1 MKKGIVIAVCAVLL
15 AMAAAAAWWWS
26 GRDRAPPAAAQQAA
40 ESAAPPLSAPQR
52 AERAERI
59 KQSIAHRRH
68 LWREASYVEI
78 RQAALDGDI
87 VAQRRLSEVYE
98 DCRALEG
105 GMNSSLLLLTQL
117 AKTDPLS
124 QPAVAA
130 IQRDKGRLCGQAGA
144 DLGKNPAAA
153 DYWLHK
159 SAKSGDLVSEMRYF
173 GRTVSRF
180 SRGQYQYF
188 IDKIRVSGEPDA
200 IFEMSLLLPK
210 HGAKWHD
217 PALASAFEGPTAEEA
232 WVVAACRAGY
242 DCARGSRLMNLVCLS
257 MLSCGQP
264 DYERHLVVIGG
275 PGQHAWRMQQVAL
288 IERSV
293 LVPKMK

>member
-1 MKKGIVIAVCAVLL
+1 MKKGIAIAASAVVLVV
-15 AMAAAAAWWWS
+15 AAAGAWWWY
-26 GRDRAPPAAAQQAA
+26 GRDRAPPAVAPPAA
-40 ESAAPPLSAPQR
+40 EPAHPLSAAQR
-52 AERAERI
+52 AERDERI
-59 KQSIAHRRH
+59 RQSIAHRRH

-78 RQAALDGDI
+78 RQAALGGDI

-98 DCRALEG
+98 DCRALAG

-117 AKTDPLS
+117 VKTDPLS

-130 IQRDKGRLCGQAGA
+130 IHHDKDRLCGQAQA
-144 DLGKNPAAA
+144 DLGKNPTVA

-159 SAKSGDLVSEMRYF
+159 SAKSGDVVSEMRYF
-173 GRTVSRF
+173 GRTVSQL
-180 SRGQYQYF
+180 SHGQYQYF
-188 IDKIRVSGEPDA
+188 IDKIRETGDPDA

-210 HGAKWHD
+210 HGVKWPD
-217 PALASAFEGPTAEEA
+217 PALAPAFEGPTAEEA

-242 DCARGSRLMNLVCLS
+242 DCARGARLMNLVCLS

-264 DYERHLVVIGG
+264 DYERHLAVVGAA
-275 PGQHAWRMQQVAL
+275 GQHARRMQLVAL

-293 LVPKMK
+293 LVPKAK